1 MHIDIVSDVICPWC
15 FVGKRR
21 LESALAQ
28 RSELNADI
36 TWRPFQL
43 NPDMAAGGMSRADYL
58 SAKFGGRAHAQ
69 RINQA
74 IVDAGA
80 TVGIPFAFDKIERT
94 PNTVDAH
101 RLIRFADR
109 HGAANELVDRLFA
122 GYFIEGQDIGD
133 REVLAGIARQAGLD
147 VIEAMKFL
155 AGDSQRAEVIAD
167 DAGARRLGI
176 NAVPCF
182 IFAGQY
188 AISGAQEPQ
197 FFFPVFDLV
206 QNGGDAAM
214 PRPQAAG

>member
-1 MHIDIVSDVICPWC
+1 
-15 FVGKRR
+15 
-21 LESALAQ
+21 
-28 RSELNADI
+28 
-36 TWRPFQL
+36 
-43 NPDMAAGGMSRADYL
+43 MAPGGMSRADYQA
-58 SAKFGGRAHAQ
+58 AKFGGRAHAQ

-74 IVDAGA
+74 IVEAGA
-80 TVGIPFAFDKIERT
+80 ASGIPFAFDKIERT

-101 RLIRFADR
+101 RLIRFADMR
-109 HGAANELVDRLFA
+109 GVANELVDRLFA

-155 AGDSQRAEVIAD
+155 AGDSQRAEVVAD

-206 QNGGDAAM
+206 QNGGDAAL

>member
-43 NPDMAAGGMSRADYL
+43 NPDMAPGGMSRADYL